1 MRRLPV
7 YFLIDVSE
15 SMAGEPLEQ
24 VQEGIAAI
32 VKELRADPYALETVW
47 MGIIVFAG
55 KAKTIM
61 PLTDIIQF
69 YPVKLPLGSG
79 TNLGEGLQ
87 ALEAELNKSLVKTT
101 PDSKGDWKPIVFLF
115 TDGRPTDNPKAA
127 IENWKKKYGSSSFF
141 ISISFGNNTDS
152 ELLSSISENNLT
164 FDATDKSTFT
174 KFFKWVTASIK
185 STSQSIADGSNQ
197 IIDLSKDPNKVISKN
212 LGKSGAQ
219 IDENVAVFLAK
230 CQNNRKPY
238 LIKYT
243 KTVTPSEIPEFD
255 FETLYFRLNGAFPV
269 DEESY
274 AELSDSSPSGKHIST
289 EELMGFPTCP
299 HCGNQFGFS
308 TCACGNILCTGDEEI
323 TSCPWCNVQAK
334 FGFEGGH
341 INLNRSRG

>member
-47 MGIIVFAG
+47 LGIVVFAG
-55 KAKTIM
+55 KAKTIL

-69 YPVKLPLGSG
+69 YPVKLPIGSG
-79 TNLGEGLQ
+79 TNLGAGLR
-87 ALEAELNKSLVKTT
+87 ALEAELDKSLLRTT
-101 PDSKGDWKPIVFLF
+101 AESKGDWKPIVFLF
-115 TDGRPTDNPKAA
+115 TDGRPTDNPQQA

-141 ISISFGNNTDS
+141 ISISFGKNTDG
-152 ELLSSISENNLT
+152 ELLSSFSENNLT
-164 FDATDKSTFT
+164 FDASDKSSFS
-174 KFFKWVTASIK
+174 KFFKWVTASIR
-185 STSQSIADGSNQ
+185 STSQSIADGNNQ

-212 LGKSGAQ
+212 PGEPAGL

-230 CQNNRKPY
+230 CQSNRRPY
-238 LIKYT
+238 LIKYA
-243 KTVTPSEIPEFD
+243 KALKQSEIPEFD
-255 FETLYFRLNGAFPV
+255 FETMYFRLNGAYPV
-269 DEESY
+269 EEESY
-274 AELSDSSPSGKHIST
+274 SELSDNSPSGKHISS
-289 EELMGFPTCP
+289 EELLGFPACP

-323 TSCPWCNVQAK
+323 TTCPWCSVQAK
-334 FGFEGGH
+334 FGFGGGQ
-341 INLNRSRG
+341 INLNRGRG